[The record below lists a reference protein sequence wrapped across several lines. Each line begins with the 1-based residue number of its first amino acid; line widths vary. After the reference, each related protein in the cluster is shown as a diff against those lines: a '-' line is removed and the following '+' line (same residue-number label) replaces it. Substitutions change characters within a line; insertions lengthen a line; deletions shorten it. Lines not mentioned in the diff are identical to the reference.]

1 MNTQADPGL
10 RPAAAALAGFRGLQ
24 RRIRGWTLASCF
36 TALVFALPTLV
47 ILGFIF
53 APADAIWQHLA
64 ETVLQD
70 YVVNSVLLTLGVAVF
85 SLVIGTATAW
95 LTSMCEFNGRRI
107 LQWALLLPLAAP
119 AYIVAFT
126 YTGLLDPAGS
136 VQTAIRTATGLA
148 YGEYWFPEIRS
159 LPGAMLI
166 LGLVLY
172 PYVYMLSRAAFLE
185 QSVCVLE
192 VSRSLG
198 CGAWRTFLRVA
209 LPLARPGIVAG
220 LALVAMETLADYGSV
235 QYLGVSTFT
244 TGIFRTWFGLNHVPA
259 AAQLS
264 AMLLGFIGLLLWL
277 ERLSRRGARYHHTS
291 GKYSRLPRYR
301 LKGWRNAAAVAL
313 CALPLLFGFIIPVT
327 QLAIWTV
334 QNYSGSADPAFY
346 KLIWNSL
353 WLAAIAAIAAVV
365 IALFLGYAQR
375 LNPSAPLRAAVRTAA
390 LGYAVPGTVIALG
403 VMIIAGWTDQRLH
416 SQNNWGWLLSGSF
429 TALIFTYLVRF
440 LSVSLQSIEAGLG
453 KIKPGMDDA
462 ARALGHKPLQVLT
475 GVHLP
480 VLRGTLLT
488 ALLLVFVDV
497 LKELPATLVLRPF
510 NFNTLAVR
518 AYELAIDERL
528 TEAASAGLAIV
539 FAGIIPVIVLS
550 RSINRA
556 RPGQR
561 VNQNITAT
569 ETQTGHGA
577 A

>member
-1 MNTQADPGL
+1 MNTQADSSL
-10 RPAAAALAGFRGLQ
+10 RPAAAAGHG
-24 RRIRGWTLASCF
+24 RRINRLTLLSCL
-36 TALVFALPTLV
+36 TAVLFALPTLV
-47 ILGFIF
+47 ILSFIF
-53 APADAIWQHLA
+53 APADDIWRHLA
-64 ETVLQD
+64 ATVLPD
-70 YVVNSVLLTLGVAVF
+70 YVVNSVLLTLGVTTF
-85 SLVIGTATAW
+85 SLVIGTAAAW
-95 LTSMCEFNGRRI
+95 LTSMCEFSGRRI

-126 YTGLLDPAGS
+126 YAGLLDPAGPAQS
-136 VQTAIRTATGLA
+136 ALRAATGWA
-148 YGEYWFPEIRS
+148 YGEYWFPDVRS
-159 LPGAMLI
+159 LPGAIVI
-166 LGLVLY
+166 LGLALY

-198 CGAWRTFLRVA
+198 CTAWRTFLRVA
-209 LPLARPGIVAG
+209 LPLARPAIVAG

-301 LKGWRNAAAVAL
+301 LRGWRNAAALTV
-313 CALPLLFGFIIPVT
+313 CGLPLLLGFIVPVT

-334 QNYSGSADPAFY
+334 QNHSADTAFY

-353 WLAAIAAIAAVV
+353 WLAAVAAVAAVV

-375 LNPSAPLRAAVRTAA
+375 LHPTRPLRTAVRTAA

-403 VMIIAGWTDQRLH
+403 VMIIAGWSDRH
-416 SQNNWGWLLSGSF
+416 VHIPNWLLSGSF
-429 TALIFTYLVRF
+429 AALIFTYLVRF

-462 ARALGHKPLQVLT
+462 ARALGHKPLQVLR

-528 TEAASAGLAIV
+528 AEAASAGLAIV
-539 FAGIIPVIVLS
+539 LAGIIPVIILS

-556 RPGQR
+556 RPGQ
-561 VNQNITAT
+561 NAG
-569 ETQTGHGA
+569 QTKLIES
-577 A
+577 